1 MRITSEVMVTRSI
14 ERLHNRLAAYERS
27 QSELGTGK
35 RILKPSD
42 DPAGAR
48 RAMGLQ
54 GSMKAREQDLRNISD
69 GLGWL
74 NAADSQLQSANNRV
88 ARARELAVRGAA
100 PAGPTERNALATE
113 IREIADEIR
122 AIANHRHLGRPIFGG
137 FTDGDAV
144 AFDADANG
152 GVGAWVS
159 NGDNDEVRRRVS
171 DSETVRVNVTAA
183 EWMGFQDADGNPTG
197 QDLVTTLY
205 ALADEVQSGPES
217 VVSARLADLDAAMNR
232 IGDALAAIG
241 SATNRVDSA
250 KARAEDLSLTLRTE
264 LSEVQDIDMAQG
276 LMELQIQEVGYE
288 ATLSALAK
296 ALPPSL
302 VAFLR

>member
-35 RILKPSD
+35 RILRPSD

-54 GSMKAREQDLRNISD
+54 SAMRAREQDLNNISD

-74 NAADSQLQSANNRV
+74 NTTDTQLQV
-88 ARARELAVRGAA
+88 ASDRMSRARELAVRGATSS
-100 PAGPTERNALATE
+100 GPNERTAIATE
-113 IREIADEIR
+113 LRQIAEEM
-122 AIANHRHLGRPIFGG
+122 ASIANHRHLGRPLFGG
-137 FTDGDAV
+137 FTAGDAV
-144 AFDADANG
+144 EFDG
-152 GVGAWVS
+152 TVWTS
-159 NGDNDEVRRRVS
+159 NGDGDEVRRRVS
-171 DSETVRVNVTAA
+171 DSETVRVNITAH
-183 EWMGFQDADGNPTG
+183 EWMGFEDGE
-197 QDLVTTLY
+197 DLLTLL
-205 ALADEVQSGPES
+205 ANLADDVETGPGGL
-217 VVSARLADLDAAMNR
+217 VSAHLDAMDRALGR
-232 IGDALAAIG
+232 IGDGLATIG
-241 SATNRVDSA
+241 AATNRIDSA
-250 KARAEDLSLTLRTE
+250 RSRAESLSLTLRTE
-264 LSEVQDIDMAQG
+264 LSEVQDVDMAQG